1 MIQIAQNNG
10 RYYRVSMRQMR
21 YFAIARVEAL
31 QLLARGEAQEVPY
44 LPFSR
49 PDLYEAYKVAQAA
62 IKRAQE
68 AA

>member
-1 MIQIAQNNG
+1 MIKIAQNNG

-21 YFAIARVEAL
+21 YFPIARAQA
-31 QLLARGEAQEVPY
+31 QLLLSTGEACEVAY

-49 PDLYEAYKVAQAA
+49 PDLYEAHKVAQAA
-62 IKRAQE
+62 IKAAQV

>member
-1 MIQIAQNNG
+1 MIKVAQNNG

-21 YFAIARVEAL
+21 YFPIARAEA
-31 QLLARGEAQEVPY
+31 QLLLATGEAYEVAY
-44 LPFSR
+44 LPFGR

-62 IKRAQE
+62 IKAAQV